1 MPAAAV
7 ISSGVHE
14 RSIAVVKTFLV
25 DMIRKVCEC
34 SFPFLLVGVLPLRVE
49 AAYAPFSTTATRRQR
64 RWQHLE

>member
-25 DMIRKVCEC
+25 DMIRKAVV
-34 SFPFLLVGVLPLRVE
+34 FRLFLCGAGFACAARGLVEPLFYNRCG
-49 AAYAPFSTTATRRQR
+49 
-64 RWQHLE
+64 L

>member
-25 DMIRKVCEC
+25 DMIRKAVR
-34 SFPFLLVGVLPLRVE
+34 SFCFCVVRVLPVQREGSVVPFLQPPLLVRAL
-49 AAYAPFSTTATRRQR
+49 AAP
-64 RWQHLE
+64 